1 MPNDVTLSAEEYQA
15 LLAER
20 DALRGELRLV
30 TAERDLAEERLRAYR
45 HELFGASSEAR
56 DADQLGLFNEAESLA
71 SGAAVQAREDE
82 PSTRVAGHS
91 RSKRGRKPLDAGLS
105 REVVRH
111 ELPQSERF
119 CAHDGH
125 ALIEI
130 GIETSEQLD
139 VVPEQ
144 VRVIQHQRVK
154 YACPC
159 CDLGIKVTPAPARII
174 PRGLLTESALAW
186 IITGKYQ
193 YGMPLYRQ
201 ATLLR
206 RFGGDISSNTLAASV
221 VRVGQA
227 VQPVINLMR
236 DVLLES
242 ELIHGDETTFQVLKE
257 PGRRPQAKS
266 YLWAQVNGS
275 GPPVRMF
282 SYSPGRGAQHAQ
294 RLYAGVK
301 PGTVLMTDGYELY
314 NGIAHDHQLV
324 HLGCWAHVRRGFIKA
339 EENVPKAART
349 RDLLATRFIVLI
361 GKLFAA
367 EARSTKWKPERRQR
381 LRARY
386 SARVLAIIERM
397 MIEHLLTVMP
407 SSLLG
412 RALQYMSGQWPKLVR
427 YIDDGS
433 WPISNNL
440 CENAIRPFV
449 IGRKGWLFSDTV
461 AGAQASANLY
471 SLVETCKA
479 NGIDAY
485 RYLAWLFMKLPLA
498 ETADDYAA
506 LLPWS
511 EPVHRRSQTLAA
523 GESSQSTVSLLP

>member
-1 MPNDVTLSAEEYQA
+1 MPVKAGMPATVIITVDELNTL
-15 LLAER
+15 R
-20 DALRGELRLV
+20 DAASEREALRSELRVV
-30 TAERDLAEERLRAYR
+30 TVERDLALERLKAYR
-45 HELFGASSEAR
+45 HELFGARSEAR
-56 DADQLGLFNEAESLA
+56 GAGQKDLFFNEAEALA
-71 SGAAVQAREDE
+71 PDTAASPAQEDT
-82 PSTRVAGHS
+82 PHTNVAEHP
-91 RSKRGRKPLDAGLS
+91 RKKRGRKPLDPALQ

-111 ELPQSERF
+111 ELPESERF

-125 ALIEI
+125 ALVEI
-130 GIETSEQLD
+130 GVETSEQLD
-139 VVPEQ
+139 VIPEQ

-159 CDLGIKVTPAPARII
+159 CDLGIKVTAAPARLI
-174 PRGLLTESALAW
+174 PRGLLTASALSW

-201 ATLLR
+201 AMLLR
-206 RFGGDISSNTLAASV
+206 RFGGDVSSNTLAASV

-236 DVLLES
+236 DTLLES
-242 ELIHGDETTFQVLKE
+242 DLIYGDETTFQVLKE
-257 PGRRPQAKS
+257 PDRRPQSKS

-275 GPPVRMF
+275 GPPMRMF
-282 SYSPGRGAQHAQ
+282 SYSPGRGALHAQ

-301 PGTVLMTDGYELY
+301 HGAALMTDGYELY
-314 NGIAHDHQLV
+314 NGISHDHQLV

-339 EENVPKAART
+339 EESVPKAVRSP
-349 RDLLATRFIVLI
+349 DLLATRFIALI
-361 GKLFAA
+361 GKLFAV
-367 EARSTKWKPERRQR
+367 EARSAKWKPERRQR

-386 SARVLAIIERM
+386 SVRVLA
-397 MIEHLLTVMP
+397 MIEQRLIQTLPNVVP

-412 RALQYMSGQWPKLVR
+412 RALQYLRRQWPKLVR
-427 YIDDGS
+427 YVENGS

-449 IGRKGWLFSDTV
+449 VGRKGWLFADTV

-479 NGIDAY
+479 NGIDPY
-485 RYLAWLFMKLPLA
+485 RYLVWLFTQLPSA
-498 ETADDYAA
+498 TTADDYAS
-506 LLPWS
+506 LLPWLMPKKFLPS
-511 EPVHRRSQTLAA
+511 EGRR
-523 GESSQSTVSLLP
+523 